1 MVRGMKNVQARTE
14 APEGSRGPPWKTGSL
29 NHAVS
34 PQPVFEPIMTKKT
47 TTLTP
52 LILLFVLTGFLASC
66 GAPDE
71 EAARRIHAFMEESGT
86 LGLAVAVVKDG
97 RIVYTGS
104 FGQRSTESEAPL
116 QDGDVFRIAS
126 ISKSFSTSAL
136 MNLVEEGAI
145 SLDDDMSDLAGFTIR
160 NPLYPDIPI
169 TVKMVLSHSS
179 SLNDSQGYFNLDVLN
194 PATNPDFAKCYHDY
208 APGTQYDYCNLGFN
222 TLGAIIEK
230 ISGVRFDR
238 YVREVVILPLNLA
251 ASFNVDDLPGATFV
265 PLYHPDTTGL
275 SETGTI
281 GFRHSRGVYDSP
293 APRID
298 AGYVMGYST
307 PMFSPTGGMKI
318 SAIDL
323 ARYMTVHMHHGLDP
337 STGVRII
344 TEEHSKL
351 MQTPV
356 VEVNETNHYGLA
368 LKRTT
373 NLIPGEVMVGHT
385 GSAYGLY
392 SAMFFEPEK
401 KFGFVVMTNG
411 TTPDY
416 ATYVDDFAPVQRDV
430 IRILYEVFME

>member
-1 MVRGMKNVQARTE
+1 MTE
-14 APEGSRGPPWKTGSL
+14 
-29 NHAVS
+29 
-34 PQPVFEPIMTKKT
+34 KT
-47 TTLTP
+47 TP
-52 LILLFVLTGFLASC
+52 LMKSILLYVVVGFLASC
-66 GAPDE
+66 SAPDE
-71 EAARRIHAFMEESGT
+71 EVASRIHAFMEESGT
-86 LGLAVAVVKDG
+86 LGLAVAVVKEG

-104 FGQRSTESEAPL
+104 FGQRSTENEVPL

-126 ISKSFSTSAL
+126 ISKSFATSAL
-136 MNLVEEGAI
+136 MKLVEEGNI
-145 SLDDDMSDLAGFTIR
+145 SLDDEMSDLAGFTIR

-179 SLNDSQGYFNLDVLN
+179 SLNDSQGYFDLDVLN
-194 PATNPDFAKCYHDY
+194 PATNPDYGKCYNDY

-230 ISGVRFDR
+230 ISGVRFDT
-238 YVREVVILPLNLA
+238 YVRDVVIRPLNLA
-251 ASFNVDDLPGATFV
+251 ASYNVDDLPDATFV
-265 PLYHPDTTGL
+265 PLYHPDTTGA
-275 SETGTI
+275 SETGKI
-281 GFRHSRGVYDSP
+281 GFRHSQGVYDSP

-323 ARYMTVHMHHGLDP
+323 ARYMTVHMYYGLDP
-337 STGVRII
+337 ATGVRII
-344 TEEHSKL
+344 AQEHSEL

-356 VEVNETNHYGLA
+356 VEVNESNHYGLA

-373 NLIPGEVMVGHT
+373 NLIPGEEMVGHT

-430 IRILYEVFME
+430 VRILYEVFMQ

>member
-1 MVRGMKNVQARTE
+1 MTE
-14 APEGSRGPPWKTGSL
+14 KS
-29 NHAVS
+29 
-34 PQPVFEPIMTKKT
+34 
-47 TTLTP
+47 TP
-52 LILLFVLTGFLASC
+52 LMKSVLLYVLAGIVASC
-66 GAPDE
+66 STPE
-71 EAARRIHAFMEESGT
+71 EEVTRRIHAFMEESGT
-86 LGLAVAVVKDG
+86 LGLAVAVVKEG

-126 ISKSFSTSAL
+126 ISKSFATSAL
-136 MNLVEEGAI
+136 MKLVEEGRI
-145 SLDDDMSDLAGFTIR
+145 SLDDDVSNLAGFTIR
-160 NPLYPDIPI
+160 NPVYPDIPI
-169 TVKMVLSHSS
+169 TVRMVLSHSS

-194 PATNPDFAKCYHDY
+194 PATNPDYAKCYNDY

-222 TLGAIIEK
+222 TLGAVIEK
-230 ISGVRFDR
+230 ISGVRFDT
-238 YVREVVILPLNLA
+238 YVRDVVIRPLNLA
-251 ASFNVDDLPGATFV
+251 ASYNVDDLPDATFV
-265 PLYHPDTTGL
+265 PLYHPDTTGA
-275 SETGTI
+275 SETGKI
-281 GFRHSRGVYDSP
+281 GFRHSQGVYDSP

-323 ARYMTVHMHHGLDP
+323 ARYMTVHMHYGLDP

-344 TEEHSKL
+344 TQEHSEL

-356 VEVNETNHYGLA
+356 VEINETNRYGLA

-373 NLIPGEVMVGHT
+373 NLIPGEEMVGHT

-401 KFGFVVMTNG
+401 KFGFVMMTNG

-416 ATYVDDFAPVQRDV
+416 ATYADDFAPVQRDV
-430 IRILYEVFME
+430 VRILYDVFME

>member
-1 MVRGMKNVQARTE
+1 MTE
-14 APEGSRGPPWKTGSL
+14 KS
-29 NHAVS
+29 
-34 PQPVFEPIMTKKT
+34 
-47 TTLTP
+47 TP
-52 LILLFVLTGFLASC
+52 LMKSVLLYVLAGIVASC
-66 GAPDE
+66 STPE
-71 EAARRIHAFMEESGT
+71 EEVTRRIHAFMEESGT
-86 LGLAVAVVKDG
+86 LGLAVAVVKEG

-126 ISKSFSTSAL
+126 ISKSFATSAL
-136 MNLVEEGAI
+136 MKLVEEGRI
-145 SLDDDMSDLAGFTIR
+145 SLDDDVSNLAGFTIR
-160 NPLYPDIPI
+160 NPVYPDIPI
-169 TVKMVLSHSS
+169 TVRMVLSHSS

-194 PATNPDFAKCYHDY
+194 PATNPDYAKCYNDY
-208 APGTQYDYCNLGFN
+208 PPGTQYDYCNLGFN
-222 TLGAIIEK
+222 TLGAVIEK
-230 ISGVRFDR
+230 ISGVRFDT
-238 YVREVVILPLNLA
+238 YVRDVVIRPLNLA
-251 ASFNVDDLPGATFV
+251 ASYNVDDLPDATFV

-275 SETGTI
+275 SETGKI
-281 GFRHSRGVYDSP
+281 GFRHSQGVYDSP

-323 ARYMTVHMHHGLDP
+323 ARYMTVHMHYGLDP

-344 TEEHSKL
+344 TQEHSEL

-356 VEVNETNHYGLA
+356 VEINETNRYGLA

-373 NLIPGEVMVGHT
+373 NLIPGEEMVGHT

-401 KFGFVVMTNG
+401 KFGFVMMTNG

-416 ATYVDDFAPVQRDV
+416 ATYADDFAPVQRDV
-430 IRILYEVFME
+430 VRILYDVFME